1 MRKFH
6 GPQSLYLGLGAQA
19 LPVGSDLT
27 PLGPLTLYKLLR
39 PSASSAI
46 QAIEVPM
53 LGKDPGCNRL
63 SGLRLPRPLLPNL
76 TLKFALPSKVLQCCL
91 AQDIQTL
98 RIQYIQYACAS
109 CSSLCPAR
117 DPERNIQV
125 FLTRRQKTLL
135 NVLVKVS

>member
-63 SGLRLPRPLLPNL
+63 SGLGLPRPLLPNL

-91 AQDIQTL
+91 AQDTQTL

-109 CSSLCPAR
+109 CSSSAPQGILR
-117 DPERNIQV
+117 E
-125 FLTRRQKTLL
+125 TSK
-135 NVLVKVS
+135 SS